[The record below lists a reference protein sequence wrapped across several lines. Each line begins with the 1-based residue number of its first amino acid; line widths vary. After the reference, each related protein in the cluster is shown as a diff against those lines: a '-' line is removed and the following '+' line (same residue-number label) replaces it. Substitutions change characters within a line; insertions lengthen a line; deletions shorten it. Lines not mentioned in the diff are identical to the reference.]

1 MTTTERESNRIL
13 RKETELEYQP
23 RYWSLPMHNTLVRW
37 IVLVIHRRGG
47 KTTAALNHLQ
57 RAALNNP
64 NTRYAYIAPT
74 YKQAKRIVWKMAKF
88 YAKGIDGVKFNEAEL
103 LITYANGSEIMILG
117 SDNPD
122 SLRGIALW
130 GCFLDEYP
138 LQSPII
144 FTEIIT
150 KCLADHG
157 GFCIFGGTPNGKGHF
172 FKVYQ
177 TAKANP
183 DTWCLVYR
191 TIDESLEEESGETID
206 MLRRSLADDRELVK
220 NGIMT
225 PEAFEQEWYNS
236 FEAAVR
242 GAVYLRE
249 MSKAQEETRIR
260 TVPWVPG
267 ELVYT
272 VWDLG
277 VSKSDA
283 MAIGFYQ
290 KVAGETRM
298 IDYYENTGLGLVHY
312 AKVVK
317 EKPYVYGRHFAPHD
331 IRQKELVSGKTR
343 QEGALK
349 LGLNFEIV
357 PSLSIEDGI
366 DVARQ
371 FWHGLFVD
379 AKKCELWLDLVGQ
392 YRYEFDEK
400 TGQFTPRPI
409 HNFTSHAADVH
420 RYAAIV
426 EDMMMP
432 EDYAPVPDNSR
443 DRPHDDFVGDLD
455 PEEETREGYGKSAT
469 FKGVNIGALGHEKSK
484 E

>member
-138 LQSPII
+138 LQSPIV
-144 FTEIIT
+144 FTEIVT
-150 KCLADHG
+150 KCLADHQ

-172 FKVYQ
+172 YKVYQ
-177 TAKANP
+177 VAKSDP
-183 DTWCLVYR
+183 EWCLVYR
-191 TIDESLEEESGETID
+191 TIDQSLAEESGETID
-206 MLRRSLADDRELVK
+206 MLRRSLEDDRALVK

-225 PEAFEQEWYNS
+225 PEEFEQEWYNS
-236 FEAAVR
+236 FDAAVR

-249 MSKAQEETRIR
+249 ISKAQEEGRIR
-260 TVPWVPG
+260 HCAWVPG
-267 ELVYT
+267 EMVYT

-331 IRQKELVSGKTR
+331 IKAKELVSGKTR
-343 QEGALK
+343 QEGAAK
-349 LGLNFEIV
+349 LGIIFDV
-357 PSLSIEDGI
+357 TPSQSIEDGI
-366 DVARQ
+366 DAGRQ
-371 FWHGLFVD
+371 FWNGLFVD
-379 AKKCELWLDLVGQ
+379 PKKCEVFLDLVGQ
-392 YRYEFDEK
+392 YRYAFDEK
-400 TGQFTPRPI
+400 TGQFTPTPI

-420 RYAAIV
+420 RYAALV
-426 EDMMMP
+426 EDMM
-432 EDYAPVPDNSR
+432 VPQEFAVPKKNEQ
-443 DRPHDDFVGDLD
+443 PLHDDYMGDLEVED
-455 PEEETREGYGKSAT
+455 ESRAGFGKSPT
-469 FKGVNIGALGHEKSK
+469 MKGVNIGALGHKPPEQT
-484 E
+484 

>member
-1 MTTTERESNRIL
+1 MARTPEVEKVVMKYT
-13 RKETELEYQP
+13 P
-23 RYWSLPMHNTLVRW
+23 RYWALPMHKTLVRW

-57 RAALNNP
+57 RAAMNNP

-88 YAKGIDGVKFNEAEL
+88 YASGIKDVKFNEAEL
-103 LITYANGSEIMILG
+103 LITYGNGSELMILG

-144 FTEIIT
+144 FTQIVT

-172 FKVYQ
+172 FKIFQ
-177 TAKANP
+177 TAKDNP

-191 TIDESLEEESGETID
+191 TIDQSLAEEGGETIE
-206 MLRRSLADDRELVK
+206 MLERSLEDDRELVK

-225 PEAFEQEWYNS
+225 PEDFEQEWYNS
-236 FEAAVR
+236 FEAAAR

-249 MSKAQEETRIR
+249 ISKAQEEKRLR
-260 TVPWVPG
+260 SVPWTPG

-272 VWDLG
+272 VWDLA

-283 MAIGFYQ
+283 MAVGFYQ

-298 IDYYENTGLGLVHY
+298 IDYYENTGLGMVHY

-331 IRQKELVSGKTR
+331 IKQKELVSGKTR
-343 QEGALK
+343 LELAAKLK
-349 LGLNFEIV
+349 LDFEVV
-357 PSLSIEDGI
+357 PSLSLEDGL
-366 DVARQ
+366 DLGRQ
-371 FWHGLFVD
+371 FWAGLYID
-379 AKKCELWLDLVGQ
+379 QNKCELFLDLVGQ

-426 EDMMMP
+426 EDMM
-432 EDYAPVPDNSR
+432 VPDDTATPPNR
-443 DRPHDDFVGDLD
+443 DKETPHDDFMGELD
-455 PEEETREGYGKSAT
+455 PEEEEETREGYGKS
-469 FKGVNIGALGHEKSK
+469 KMMRGINIGALGHKRPEDKK
-484 E
+484 